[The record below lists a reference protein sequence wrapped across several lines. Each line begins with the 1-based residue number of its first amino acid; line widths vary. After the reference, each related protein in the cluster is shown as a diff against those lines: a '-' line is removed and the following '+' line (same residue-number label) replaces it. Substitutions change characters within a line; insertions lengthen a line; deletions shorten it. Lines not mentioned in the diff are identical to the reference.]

1 MSFEIMTAVAVFA
14 TVASITPGPNNTMLL
29 ASGLNFGFVRSL
41 PHMFGITIGFSV
53 MIIAVGLGLSR
64 IFEIFPPLHHVL
76 FVLSAIYLLY
86 LAWMIAT
93 SKSSSS
99 SSDSVGKPF
108 TFLQAAAFQWVNPK
122 AWVMAIG
129 VTTGYVPH
137 DNFTSGLF
145 LVAAITALVNFPCIA
160 VWAGFGAAM
169 QRYLSQERH
178 RMIFNVT
185 LAILL
190 VISVLMSVYEGYVKR

>member
-1 MSFEIMTAVAVFA
+1 MSFEIITAVAVFA

-41 PHMFGITIGFSV
+41 PHMFGITIGFSI
-53 MIIAVGLGLSR
+53 MIVAVGLGLSR
-64 IFEIFPPLHHVL
+64 IFEIYPTLHHVL
-76 FVLSAIYLLY
+76 FVFSALYLLY
-86 LAWMIAT
+86 LAWMIAI
-93 SKSSSS
+93 SKSSKSATDTS
-99 SSDSVGKPF
+99 GKPF

-145 LVAAITALVNFPCIA
+145 LVTGICALVNFPCIA
-160 VWAGFGAAM
+160 IWAGFGAAM
-169 QRYLSQERH
+169 QRYLSNERH
-178 RMIFNVT
+178 RQIFNIT
-185 LAILL
+185 LAVLL
-190 VISVLMSVYEGYVKR
+190 VLSVLMSVYEGYVK